1 MTRERRQLIK
11 SVSKIIVSII
21 DISLLLIS
29 VRFSERE
36 IPKES
41 REFDSIYY
49 LRIRGQYLF
58 IAVIIVHWKNVIGR

>member
-1 MTRERRQLIK
+1 MKRERRQLIK

-29 VRFSERE
+29 ARFSERE

-49 LRIRGQYLF
+49 LRIRGRYLF